1 MSSSTPDNAID
12 ELDLADLFSLLKRWA
27 YSALALAFKAIDFLI
42 KFWWI
47 VLALIVIGIVV
58 GTFTMSSTP
67 YKATVIVKTNF
78 DSQPYVYNAIEQLGA
93 KLSDRDPKF
102 ISNNKLA
109 GPGGTLLKAEIAPV
123 LDVTSLLEGISAT
136 DSRSLSSVL
145 KELSVEDDVELF
157 ASDRFYSNYAYH
169 KLEIALIGQEEKYVK
184 RILDYV
190 NNQPVI
196 LEIKAGYMKNQR
208 ERIAANDTTLSQ
220 IDDLI
225 NSFTSNIA
233 VVSQQVEKL
242 SFYNNQSNIN
252 LNGVLDLKNKLVLET
267 QTLKNDQITATDAL
281 VAISDIQ
288 IVEDIGLKDKK
299 YIFYPLV
306 LVFIFLFLAGIR
318 FTYKTFRNKLAQEN
332 LLD

>member
-1 MSSSTPDNAID
+1 
-12 ELDLADLFSLLKRWA
+12 
-27 YSALALAFKAIDFLI
+27 
-42 KFWWI
+42 
-47 VLALIVIGIVV
+47 
-58 GTFTMSSTP
+58 
-67 YKATVIVKTNF
+67 
-78 DSQPYVYNAIEQLGA
+78 
-93 KLSDRDPKF
+93 
-102 ISNNKLA
+102 
-109 GPGGTLLKAEIAPV
+109 
-123 LDVTSLLEGISAT
+123 
-136 DSRSLSSVL
+136 
-145 KELSVEDDVELF
+145 
-157 ASDRFYSNYAYH
+157 
-169 KLEIALIGQEEKYVK
+169 
-184 RILDYV
+184 
-190 NNQPVI
+190 
-196 LEIKAGYMKNQR
+196 MKNQR